1 MKEKIKILFVDDDY
15 DLYFIYNKML
25 DENLNINFDFIHTA
39 TVEDMLEKIKNE
51 KFDIVVL
58 DQKLNNGN
66 KGLDYLPDIKQNNIY
81 AYVIVNSGYG
91 SETLAIE
98 SIRKGADDYVMG
110 NKEDNDE
117 FLITIEKAITI
128 VNRLALMD
136 GLVNNMIETNKKIN
150 ESSKEKIEAIRKKI
164 KETK

>member
-25 DENLNINFDFIHTA
+25 DENLTIKFDFIHAA
-39 TVEDMLEKIKNE
+39 TVEDMIEKIKNE
-51 KFDIVVL
+51 KFDIIVL

-66 KGLDYLPDIKQNNIY
+66 KGLDYLPEIKQNNIY

-117 FLITIEKAITI
+117 FLNIIEKAIIT
-128 VNRLALMD
+128 VNRLDLMD
-136 GLVNNMIETNKKIN
+136 GLVNNMIESNKSIN
-150 ESSKEKIEAIRKKI
+150 KSSKEKIEKIRNKI
-164 KETK
+164 KGIK